1 MATPPSTTSSATQIM
16 CPHLKC
22 RKVLAV
28 PLEARG
34 QVVKCS
40 HCQNLLKIPAYM
52 PAAPK
57 PKPDVEAA

>member
-1 MATPPSTTSSATQIM
+1 MSPTSSTVSPAAQIM

-40 HCQNLLKIPAYM
+40 HCQNLLRIPASI
-52 PAAPK
+52 PQK
-57 PKPDVEAA
+57 PKPEAA

>member
-1 MATPPSTTSSATQIM
+1 MSTPSTTTPPSAQIM

-22 RKVLAV
+22 RKVLAI

-40 HCQNLLKIPAYM
+40 HCQNLLRVPANM
-52 PAAPK
+52 PMPK
-57 PKPDVEAA
+57 PKVDAA